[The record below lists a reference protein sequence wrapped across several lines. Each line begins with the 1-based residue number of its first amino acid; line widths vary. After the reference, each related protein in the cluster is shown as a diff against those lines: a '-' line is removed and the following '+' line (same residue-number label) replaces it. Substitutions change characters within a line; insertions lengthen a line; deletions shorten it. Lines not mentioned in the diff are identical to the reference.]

1 MKHLKKLRGPVT
13 IGIVAT
19 VLFLATPAMTEESS
33 VVCNRTVKVQVVA
46 LDQPWM
52 WNRLGAAQPGGMIYA
67 LYGDVVNNW
76 DGSELPDPYNLS
88 PDDRENL
95 AKKLTGNVRL
105 RDDKRARPLV
115 LRANK
120 GDCLEITFWNLLNPE
135 PKAGTSYDPKL
146 RPLVQK
152 AQDRL
157 APLDLTNNSSPTRWA
172 GIHAMGIELLGNIQS
187 DASWVG
193 ANPDSLTN
201 PRDKNPSGV
210 VLPGQTLVYRWYA
223 AEEGTFLI
231 YSPADMESGQQAQA
245 GLFGAINVEPEGAEW
260 YRSQVTHDDLD
271 QATLTEDDLNPQ
283 GGIDPKAQFRRLEKP
298 AIAEATPGAD
308 GANSADSGRI

>member
-1 MKHLKKLRGPVT
+1 MPNDHANGHREIEEAAAMKHLKKLRGAVT

-19 VLFLATPAMTEESS
+19 VLFLASPAMTEESS

-46 LDQPWM
+46 VDQPWM

-67 LYGDVVNNW
+67 LYGDVVNNGE
-76 DGSELPDPYNLS
+76 GSELPDPYNLS
-88 PDDRENL
+88 ADDRENL
-95 AKKLTGNVRL
+95 AKRLTGNVRL

-146 RPLVQK
+146 RPLVQRAADK
-152 AQDRL
+152 L
-157 APLDLTNNSSPTRWA
+157 APLDLTGVSSPTRYA
-172 GIHAMGIELLGNIQS
+172 GIHATGIELVGNIQS
-187 DASWVG
+187 DASWIG
-193 ANPDSLTN
+193 ENSSSLAKPDDVV
-201 PRDKNPSGV
+201 DKTATGLAS
-210 VLPGQTLVYRWYA
+210 PGQVLTYRWYA

-245 GLFGAINVEPEGAEW
+245 GLFGAINVEPEG
-260 YRSQVTHDDLD
+260 
-271 QATLTEDDLNPQ
+271 
-283 GGIDPKAQFRRLEKP
+283 
-298 AIAEATPGAD
+298 
-308 GANSADSGRI
+308 